1 MVIKELNLGNIIW
14 SYGVEEFYTNIFDE
28 DGDLCLQLN
37 WKATE
42 KEALAAAEGMRKGLV
57 RGKAWGEASKLAQ
70 IQQALGI
77 PKPRDP
83 TESYED

>member
-1 MVIKELNLGNIIW
+1 MMVIKELQLGKETW
-14 SYGVEEFYTNIFDE
+14 SYGIEGFYTNIFDE

-70 IQQALGI
+70 IQQVLVIQPA
-77 PKPRDP
+77 K
-83 TESYED
+83 EDV